1 MATLRGAFA
10 DMLRFLSGS
19 VDENGGT
26 VDHVTLGTLVR
37 RRRKGSRIADSL
49 LRRRIQQLVAAAV
62 DLVAEHA
69 PAGIH
74 GDLVGDVALA
84 LEVVG
89 GPLVAR
95 RRLVHR
101 PLWASEPG
109 GDLPL
114 DGIGVAGWH
123 WPAAH
128 RRAGRRCRRRR
139 PFLIGAEAVYR
150 RARRAALAL
159 GLRRW
164 HRLRQWLGFRLRLW
178 FWFWLWQRLWFGF
191 GQGHQL
197 HGYGLAHR

>member
-89 GPLVAR
+89 VPLVAR

-101 PLWASEPG
+101 PLRAPEPG

-123 WPAAH
+123 WPAAR

-150 RARRAALAL
+150 RARDRKST
-159 GLRRW
+159 
-164 HRLRQWLGFRLRLW
+164 RLNSSHVRTSYAVF
-178 FWFWLWQRLWFGF
+178 
-191 GQGHQL
+191 
-197 HGYGLAHR
+197 